1 MATESPLL
9 HDGSQTTAAADLSA
23 AANQYKAVKLV
34 AARSVNLATTGGEA
48 IYGILQN
55 LPFTAD
61 AADVGIFGISKAKV
75 GAAGCAA
82 GDSLMTEAATGAL
95 VTKTSTNV
103 VVAVALEAGVSGDI
117 ISVKIIPTPG

>member
-23 AANQYKAVKLV
+23 AANQYLAVKLTGSRV
-34 AARSVNLATTGGEA
+34 VNLASTGGEN

-55 LPFTAD
+55 LPALAD
-61 AADVGIFGISKAKV
+61 AADVGIFGVSKARI

-82 GDSLMTEAATGAL
+82 GDSLMTEAATAKL

>member
-1 MATESPLL
+1 MATETPLI

-23 AANQYKAVKLV
+23 AQYKAVKLT
-34 AARSVNLATTGGEA
+34 AARSVNLASTGGEA

-55 LPFTAD
+55 NPTSGQ
-61 AADVGIFGISKAKV
+61 AADVGIFGISKALI

-82 GDSLMTEAATGAL
+82 EDSLMTDTTGAFT
-95 VTKTSTNV
+95 TKTSTNA

>member
-34 AARSVNLATTGGEA
+34 GARSVNLDSTGGVA

-55 LPFTAD
+55 LPSAGD
-61 AADVGIFGISKAKV
+61 AADVGIFGVSKAKI

-82 GDSLMTEAATGAL
+82 GDSLMTDNTSAFT
-95 VTKTSTNV
+95 TKTSTNV
-103 VVAVALEAGVSGDI
+103 VVAVALEAGASGDI